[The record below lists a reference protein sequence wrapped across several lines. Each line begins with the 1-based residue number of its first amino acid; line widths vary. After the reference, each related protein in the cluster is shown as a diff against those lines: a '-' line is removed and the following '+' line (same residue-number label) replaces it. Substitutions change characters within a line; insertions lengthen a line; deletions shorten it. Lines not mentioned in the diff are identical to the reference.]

1 MIYCNTKI
9 KDIDNKLFI
18 SIIKQVAKFCDNKFG
33 CKKGIGLLMVDK
45 CDRER
50 KCYGLYRIESNEI
63 VIYMDVCKTVG
74 EFTRTFIHEWTH
86 SLQPCEKMY
95 MKLLNKYGYDNHPFE
110 IEAVD
115 NEKKYNRV
123 LLKELRTMFG
133 NNQ

>member
-9 KDIDNKLFI
+9 KDIDSKVFN
-18 SIIKQVAKFCDNKFG
+18 IIINQAAKFCRNKIG
-33 CKKGIGLLMVDK
+33 SKKGIGLLMVDK
-45 CDRER
+45 SER
-50 KCYGLYRIESNEI
+50 QYFGAYDIESNEI

-95 MKLLNKYGYDNHPFE
+95 MKLLKKHGYDNHPFE

-123 LLKELRTMFG
+123 LLKELRTMLG